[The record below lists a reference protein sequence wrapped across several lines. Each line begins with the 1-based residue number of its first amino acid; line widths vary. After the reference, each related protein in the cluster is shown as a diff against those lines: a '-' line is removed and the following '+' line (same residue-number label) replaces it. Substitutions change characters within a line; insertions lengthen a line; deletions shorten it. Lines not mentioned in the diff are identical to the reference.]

1 MIADNG
7 RDYKELPHLTEGDD
21 EFRSQFLSW
30 DLGNLTITDIN
41 AYLAEKD
48 LIIVPMAS
56 LEQHGPH
63 LPLYTDTVTAVEM
76 SKRVAEMI
84 AVLHTPPIWMGY
96 SPQHMHRPG
105 MGRGTITMRSSTV
118 LAVMYDTARSLI
130 HHGFNRIIFMNGHG
144 SNVKIVDPILRKL
157 RYETG
162 ALIGFVK
169 PYMERYY
176 GILQGLME
184 NPPEETPGWH
194 ASELETSQDLA
205 WNEQYVRMDRAEH
218 TKAHIPEF
226 LPRTFAKKDGM
237 PDVEFDGYTYFNFP
251 MDHHEFIESGV
262 IGNPLRASKEKGEE
276 AFRRLSEHV
285 ALGILELMEVPVEVH
300 NREFIDRVL

>member
-1 MIADNG
+1 MIADHG
-7 RDYKELPHLTEGDD
+7 RTYKNLPHLTEGDD
-21 EFRSQFLSW
+21 EFRSKFLSW
-30 DLGNLTITDIN
+30 DIGDLSYVDIN
-41 AYLAEKD
+41 EYLAVKD
-48 LIIVPMAS
+48 LVIVPMAS

-76 SKRVAEMI
+76 SRRVSEMI

-96 SPQHMHRPG
+96 SPQHMHHPG
-105 MGRGTITMRSSTV
+105 MGRGTITVRSSTL
-118 LAVMYDTARSLI
+118 LAVMHDVARSLI

-144 SNVKIVDPILRKL
+144 SNVKVVDPVLRQL

-162 ALIGFVK
+162 ALVGFIK
-169 PYMERYY
+169 PYMERYT
-176 GILQGLME
+176 GILAGLME

-205 WNEQYVRMDRAEH
+205 WREDLVRMERAEH

-237 PDVEFDGYTYFNFP
+237 PDVEFEGYTYFNFP
-251 MDHHEFIESGV
+251 MDHHEFIESGT
-262 IGNPLRASKEKGEE
+262 IGNPLRATKEKGEE

-285 ALGILELMEVPVEVH
+285 ARGVLELMHVPVEVH
-300 NREFIDRVL
+300 NREFRDRVM